1 MKVIFM
7 GTPEFSVGTLEAL
20 ADAGHE
26 IVLAVTQPDKPRGR
40 GKEMQYP
47 PVKEAALKRG
57 IPVFQPMKVREPE
70 CMEELARY
78 QADVMVVVAFG
89 QILPAKILQMAPYG
103 CINVHASLLPKYRG
117 AAPIQW
123 AVMNG
128 DEVSGVTIMK
138 MDEGLDTGD
147 MLTKVE
153 VPLAADETGGSLF
166 DKLAAAG
173 AKLLVETLPRLEKGE
188 VTPEKQPEIST
199 TEYARMIKKE
209 DGKIDWTKSAVEIE
223 RQIRAM
229 SPWPSAFT
237 KVNGKNLKIWDAKV
251 IAMFGGD
258 LFSKIPGQNP
268 TKSAGKVWVADETGL
283 HVKTGDGILVI
294 EELQLEGKKRM
305 KTADFLRGY
314 AIEPGTRLGE

>member
-1 MKVIFM
+1 MKVVFM
-7 GTPEFSVGTLEAL
+7 GTPDFSVGTLEAL
-20 ADAGHE
+20 VEAGYE
-26 IVLAVTQPDKPRGR
+26 ITGVVTQPDKPKGR
-40 GKEMQYP
+40 GKQMMP
-47 PVKEAALKRG
+47 TPVKEAAEKHGL
-57 IPVFQPMKVREPE
+57 PVYQPRRVRDAEAIEEIRKMEP
-70 CMEELARY
+70 
-78 QADVMVVVAFG
+78 DVIVVVAFG
-89 QILPAKILQMAPYG
+89 QIIPKEILDMPKYG
-103 CINVHASLLPKYRG
+103 CINVHASLLPAYRG

-173 AKLLVETLPRLEKGE
+173 AKLLVETLPKLEKGE

-223 RQIRAM
+223 CL
-229 SPWPSAFT
+229 FF
-237 KVNGKNLKIWDAKV
+237 VFV
-251 IAMFGGD
+251 IASFVCKLETKKQIVIVSFCWCIGVILYKGLDQYHVLGD
-258 LFSKIPGQNP
+258 PLYYLLWFY
-268 TKSAGKVWVADETGL
+268 L
-283 HVKTGDGILVI
+283 
-294 EELQLEGKKRM
+294 
-305 KTADFLRGY
+305 GY
-314 AIEPGTRLGE
+314 

>member
-1 MKVIFM
+1 
-7 GTPEFSVGTLEAL
+7 
-20 ADAGHE
+20 
-26 IVLAVTQPDKPRGR
+26 
-40 GKEMQYP
+40 
-47 PVKEAALKRG
+47 
-57 IPVFQPMKVREPE
+57 
-70 CMEELARY
+70 
-78 QADVMVVVAFG
+78 
-89 QILPAKILQMAPYG
+89 
-103 CINVHASLLPKYRG
+103 
-117 AAPIQW
+117 
-123 AVMNG
+123 MNG
-128 DEVSGVTIMK
+128 DEVGGVTIMK

-173 AKLLVETLPRLEKGE
+173 AKLLVETLPKLEKGE